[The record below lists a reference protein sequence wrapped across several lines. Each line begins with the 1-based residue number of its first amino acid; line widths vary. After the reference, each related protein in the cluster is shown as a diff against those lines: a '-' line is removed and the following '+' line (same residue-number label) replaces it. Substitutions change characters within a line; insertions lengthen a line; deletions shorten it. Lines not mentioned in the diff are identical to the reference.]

1 MLSRAKFKPF
11 VVAGILAA
19 ALLGAVTTGPFCLP
33 LPADAGHVTVRCFL
47 WLAPDAPPEAA
58 PLAVVSLPPDW
69 NPDK

>member
-1 MLSRAKFKPF
+1 MLSREKIRPF

-33 LPADAGHVTVRCFL
+33 LPADAGNVTVRCFL
-47 WLAPDAPPEAA
+47 WLAPSAPPEAA
-58 PLAVVSLPPDW
+58 PLASVSLPPDW

>member
-19 ALLGAVTTGPFCLP
+19 ALLIAVTAGPFCLP
-33 LPADAGHVTVRCFL
+33 LPAEAGRVTVRCFL